1 LSCSAETRRRLSELL
16 GGPYRLA
23 PLLMSFGL
31 LASIALSLGP
41 KGFVFDL
48 AFLTVL
54 AAAMVGGLLELYY
67 LTLLGWASRVSRG
80 SCPGFLD
87 ALYAL
92 LYALVLIGL
101 YYTLVGIALIS
112 WRLNEASREFNC
124 ACASNTI
131 AALATAGLY
140 LAVSQTCVSLCV
152 SERLAREAVA
162 GAEGAPTFTSSGG

>member
-1 LSCSAETRRRLSELL
+1 LSCSVETRRRLSELL
-16 GGPYRLA
+16 GGPYSLA

-31 LASIALSLGP
+31 LASIAFSLGP
-41 KGFVFDL
+41 RGFVFDL

-67 LTLLGWASRVSRG
+67 LTLLGWASRVFRG
-80 SCPGFLD
+80 SCLGFLD
-87 ALYAL
+87 ILYAL
-92 LYALVLIGL
+92 ALIGL
-101 YYTLVGIALIS
+101 YYTLVGVALIS

-124 ACASNTI
+124 TCASNTI

>member
-1 LSCSAETRRRLSELL
+1 LSCSVETRRRLSELL

-80 SCPGFLD
+80 SSPGFLD
-87 ALYAL
+87 ILYAL
-92 LYALVLIGL
+92 ALIGL
-101 YYTLVGIALIS
+101 YYTLIGIALIS

-162 GAEGAPTFTSSGG
+162 EAEGAPTFTSSGG